1 MFSILS
7 FVFLL
12 LAILFLFL
20 GFLSLRATPKQE
32 TNLDSDNK
40 LFERLNITEEARE
53 SNEHARVL
61 GKNRGDIVDEDDYY
75 EKPKKSRRK
84 VTLAENDGEETDK
97 LIRGK
102 RKSKKSEE
110 ETERLRRETER
121 LQREAEKRQRETD
134 RLERKKKQKGS
145 EDETDRLLRNDN
157 RSYEEKTD
165 RLNQQ
170 LQNEEKTDRLAQSS
184 FSEQT
189 DRLSYSI
196 DSRKDSFSNFYVS
209 EDDESTGR
217 LETKVGQ
224 AAPARSYGED
234 KTDRLASSISMPTKE
249 SSDKTDRLS
258 KPIIQQDKTDRL
270 SKPIVEQDKT
280 DRLSK
285 PIIEQDKTDRLSKP
299 IIQQDKTD
307 RLSKPIIEQDKTDR
321 LSKPI
326 IEQDKTD
333 RLSKP
338 IIEQTISAS
347 DKTDRLTKPII
358 EQDKTDRLSE
368 PIVKQEASKKKPEK
382 KITQLPDSIY
392 NEEETNQLIQAL
404 TRDNISEEKT
414 SRLEK
419 VPAKEQ
425 KKNEEP
431 KPKKEKKETKKKP
444 VIDNASITTKKSKAE
459 KPVLTLSDTQDTL
472 ISLDAMVTPKAQT
485 TTTSEKT
492 EEPKKKKKK
501 KKKELSLDDFSFDA
515 QPIIDTQTETSSPQV
530 FSLDEPEREENN
542 YVPDSYDN
550 ILTLFEDY

>member
-84 VTLAENDGEETDK
+84 VTLAENDCEETDK

-234 KTDRLASSISMPTKE
+234 KTDRLASSISMSTKE

-270 SKPIVEQDKT
+270 SKPIV
-280 DRLSK
+280 
-285 PIIEQDKTDRLSKP
+285 EQDKTDRLSKP

>member
-285 PIIEQDKTDRLSKP
+285 PII
-299 IIQQDKTD
+299 QQDKTD